1 MERRESV
8 DSLHFLME
16 LSMVQEAGKGA
27 DSSCPFY
34 ESTNARNLSLQDNP
48 FLPLSPSRHL
58 FLAYLSMR
66 SFYQTPCIVP
76 FFSIDDELFCSLSFL
91 LFFGLMGLG
100 LLSLTCKPQLS
111 LLPRPE

>member
-8 DSLHFLME
+8 DSLYFLME

-66 SFYQTPCIVP
+66 SFYRTPCIVP
-76 FFSIDDELFCSLSFL
+76 FFSIDDEVFCSLSFV
-91 LFFGLMGLG
+91 LFCGLMGLG
-100 LLSLTCKPQLS
+100 LVSLTCKPQLS
-111 LLPRPE
+111 LLLRAE